1 MEPSRY
7 RSHQQSPTYRS
18 PEACHP
24 TSLMGLAQSYERNN
38 GKPTAAQQFAH
49 QQLQQLQ
56 QLQHPVEYPSP
67 GSSTAVDSATTFGTT
82 PVDTDISSK
91 TTTTTTTTTTSA
103 TTHDSTMSDFGSA
116 VSINNDLIHCL
127 LNTAENGTTQ
137 LRDNDTK
144 HHLAEHID
152 DDDDD
157 DDEEEEEEEQHIK
170 RQGHRYKQDRGA
182 SADNNSNNNNG
193 HGDDLQTKPLWM
205 MTDHQQQ
212 EQGDLDGDWRQT
224 QDEEL
229 RGYRRTPRSH
239 LFFLQLNKSATTTT
253 TTTDEDD
260 DDLES
265 IHKKNGDIG
274 AIIHDGA
281 SDYSGGNGIWY
292 DYQPDYGMLN
302 ESYQTTKRNI
312 YKDIQL
318 TLGHLQQLETR
329 FESSKAQFHDQIEKE
344 YEEWSYQLDVQRR
357 TLAQHK
363 RQLHDSEPQSLTTFP
378 NKIKLNV
385 GGDIFETSLATLK
398 KDRSSLLAAMFS
410 GKHPIDSDHEGSYF
424 IDRDP
429 THFRLVLNYLRDLR
443 ISPSVIQDKIIA
455 QELLQEAQFYHI
467 EGLIKLLEQ

>member
-1 MEPSRY
+1 MEPTRY
-7 RSHQQSPTYRS
+7 RSHQQSPTYQS
-18 PEACHP
+18 PEICHP
-24 TSLMGLAQSYERNN
+24 PSLVGLAQSYERNN

-56 QLQHPVEYPSP
+56 HTMEYSSP
-67 GSSTAVDSATTFGTT
+67 GSSTAVDSTTTFGTT

-91 TTTTTTTTTTSA
+91 TTVATTTTTTSA
-103 TTHDSTMSDFGSA
+103 TTHDSNMSDFGSA
-116 VSINNDLIHCL
+116 LSINNDLIHCL
-127 LNTAENGTTQ
+127 LNTNENNTTD
-137 LRDNDTK
+137 LRNNDTK
-144 HHLAEHID
+144 HRFVEHIYD
-152 DDDDD
+152 NDNDDDD
-157 DDEEEEEEEQHIK
+157 DDEDNEDEQHIK
-170 RQGHRYKQDRGA
+170 RQGYRYKQDMGA
-182 SADNNSNNNNG
+182 NTDNRNNNNNG
-193 HGDDLQTKPLWM
+193 GNGDDLQTKPLWM
-205 MTDHQQQ
+205 AVEHRQQQ
-212 EQGDLDGDWRQT
+212 EQDDLDSESRQT

-239 LFFLQLNKSATTTT
+239 LFFLQLNKSATTTS
-253 TTTDEDD
+253 DEDD
-260 DDLES
+260 DGVDDLES

-274 AIIHDGA
+274 AIHDGT
-281 SDYSGGNGIWY
+281 SDSGGNGIWY

-344 YEEWSYQLDVQRR
+344 YEEWSYQLDLQRR

-363 RQLHDSEPQSLTTFP
+363 RHLVDGEPQNLTTFP

-410 GKHPIDSDHEGSYF
+410 GKHPIESDHEGSYF

-443 ISPSVIQDKIIA
+443 ISPSVIQDKVIA